1 MPLYHEFVIILELR
15 SAAKTSSFKFWFH
28 LAQFQWFQRRLKYEK
43 YTHNDMTD
51 GQNNDRQQMTQ
62 RYSLFM
68 SVELNTSNQRE
79 ITPNN
84 YIIFL

>member
-1 MPLYHEFVIILELR
+1 MKSIP
-15 SAAKTSSFKFWFH
+15 T
-28 LAQFQWFQRRLKYEK
+28 
-43 YTHNDMTD
+43 MTD

-84 YIIFL
+84 NIIFL